1 MNYGISKLT
10 PLIQDSVGTAMDQ
23 LSTKVRLK
31 KKYKTDRKDLDGR
44 SGKAITPMTGVKKVP
59 DIAMKT
65 TQTLIPSLKPVYDR
79 YKSGDIFKSAF
90 GSKHGITSEKLWRRP
105 TAAEEKAMGIIRK
118 GSNPELFFAFNKD
131 GKRYRMKKET
141 FFSKKPEAL
150 TAMAEIIRNNPDT
163 WPEVISANYGIILDE
178 HFWENNPL
186 LTTGEGLFP
195 LRTSIDG
202 ITGLWYQEP
211 ATKPKRKTR
220 GKGVDIHKAIL
231 KVAPSKGFLLRG
243 HKYTRPRNPLDSQ
256 LKYDPQT
263 GEILE
268 IYEQPTGRTDVV
280 SMQHDVDYSV
290 WANKPKEEQV
300 QCKNEA
306 DRKMVAALDAIPWK
320 ERQWGH
326 AMART
331 LINTKQKLGL
341 GLQKNERRR

>member
-1 MNYGISKLT
+1 
-10 PLIQDSVGTAMDQ
+10 MDQ

-150 TAMAEIIRNNPDT
+150 TAMAE
-163 WPEVISANYGIILDE
+163 NY
-178 HFWENNPL
+178 
-186 LTTGEGLFP
+186 
-195 LRTSIDG
+195 
-202 ITGLWYQEP
+202 
-211 ATKPKRKTR
+211 
-220 GKGVDIHKAIL
+220 
-231 KVAPSKGFLLRG
+231 
-243 HKYTRPRNPLDSQ
+243 
-256 LKYDPQT
+256 
-263 GEILE
+263 
-268 IYEQPTGRTDVV
+268 
-280 SMQHDVDYSV
+280 
-290 WANKPKEEQV
+290 
-300 QCKNEA
+300 
-306 DRKMVAALDAIPWK
+306 
-320 ERQWGH
+320 
-326 AMART
+326 
-331 LINTKQKLGL
+331 
-341 GLQKNERRR
+341 